1 MNKRELIA
9 KIAADTKL
17 GRSEAEDVIE
27 ATFETIVRM
36 LQEGDDVRISG
47 FGVFSVADRKAGK
60 ARNPKTGK
68 IIRVK
73 ASKRVRFKPGKALR
87 AAINRKV

>member
-9 KIAADTKL
+9 AVAAETKL
-17 GRSEAEDVIE
+17 GRSESEDIIE
-27 ATFETIVRM
+27 ATFDTIVRA
-36 LQEGDDVRISG
+36 LQSGDDVRIVG
-47 FGVFSVADRKAGK
+47 FGVFSVADRKASK

-73 ASKRVRFKPGKALR
+73 ASKRARFKAGKLLR
-87 AAINRKV
+87 AAINGS